1 MKINIGIFQYEMQDE
16 IPLEKIGR
24 LETQLNNNPQLDLV
38 VCPEL
43 FISGYGSFE
52 KIRQYSETSD
62 GKYASNIASL
72 ATVSYT
78 HLTLPT
84 TPYV

>member
-1 MKINIGIFQYEMQDE
+1 MKINIGIFQYEMQNE

-24 LETQLNNNPQLDLV
+24 LETQLNNNPQLALV

-52 KIRQYSETSD
+52 KIHQYSENRD
-62 GKYASNIASL
+62 GKYANRLASL
-72 ATVSYT
+72 AQKTST
-78 HLTLPT
+78 AIILSLIHI
-84 TPYV
+84 